1 MYDCIVVGGGPS
13 AMTAAMYL
21 GRKKV
26 KTLVIT
32 TDFGGQMTLA
42 ANIENFP
49 GFEKIQGEEL
59 ALKMKAQVEALEVEI
74 KNQTVDGV
82 KKDGN
87 IFTVTSGD
95 DKFEAK
101 TVLITS
107 GKAHRKL
114 GVPGEKELTGKGV
127 GYCVTCDGPL
137 FQGKKVAIVGG
148 GNSALD
154 GALELEKYAEKVY
167 IINLNDTF
175 QGDEVRVDKVKNS
188 PKIEVISNAKTVA
201 LEGGQVLEKLKYQDT
216 KTNEEKE
223 LAVSGCFV
231 DIGWVPSADFV
242 EGLVELNEL
251 KEIIIDSNNKTK
263 TDGLYAA
270 GDVTNIT
277 TKQIVIAAGEGA
289 KAALELWKYV
299 ISLPRG

>member
-1 MYDCIVVGGGPS
+1 MYDAIIVGGGPS
-13 AMTAAMYL
+13 ALTAAMYL

-26 KTLVIT
+26 KTLVIAS
-32 TDFGGQMTLA
+32 DFGGQMTLA
-42 ANIENFP
+42 ANIENYP
-49 GFEKIQGEEL
+49 GIEKIQGEEL
-59 ALKMKAQVEALEVEI
+59 AMKMKAQAEALEVEI
-74 KNQTVDGV
+74 KNQAVD
-82 KKDGN
+82 KIEKTDN
-87 IFTVTSGD
+87 IFVVTSND
-95 DKFEAK
+95 EKFEAK
-101 TVLITS
+101 TVLVTS
-107 GKAHRKL
+107 GKSHRKL

-137 FQGKKVAIVGG
+137 FQGKSVAIIGG

-188 PKIEVISNAKTVA
+188 PKIEVISNAKTTA
-201 LEGGQVLEKLKYQDT
+201 LIGSTVLEKLKYQDT

-231 DIGWVPSADFV
+231 DIGWVPSADFA
-242 EGLVELNEL
+242 GDLVELNEL
-251 KEIIIDSNNKTK
+251 KEIVVDSVNKTK

-270 GDVTNIT
+270 GDVTSISQ
-277 TKQIVIAAGEGA
+277 KQIVIAAGEGA
-289 KAALELWKYV
+289 KAALELWKYS
-299 ISLPRG
+299 ITNK